1 MYGGQALAEILFG
14 EVNPSGK
21 LPITIP
27 KHAGQIPMYYY
38 QRPSRYWT
46 GYGLGSSRE
55 DEKPAFCFGHGLS
68 YTSYEYSG
76 LKIDSVIPQTQ
87 DIEFTFT
94 VKNTGNMA
102 GKETALVFIRDCV
115 SSVVTPVACLKGFE
129 KVSLNPG
136 ESKDIRIVIPY
147 SDLGLW
153 NEDMK
158 YVVESGKFN
167 LMIGRSVE
175 DIRIRKDFFIK

>member
-1 MYGGQALAEILFG
+1 MIWHSGSFLF
-14 EVNPSGK
+14 NS
-21 LPITIP
+21 L
-27 KHAGQIPMYYY
+27 
-38 QRPSRYWT
+38 
-46 GYGLGSSRE
+46 L
-55 DEKPAFCFGHGLS
+55 
-68 YTSYEYSG
+68 
-76 LKIDSVIPQTQ
+76 
-87 DIEFTFT
+87 
-94 VKNTGNMA
+94 N
-102 GKETALVFIRDCV
+102 
-115 SSVVTPVACLKGFE
+115 VTPVACLKGFE

-175 DIRIRKDFFIK
+175 DIRIKKDFFIE

>member
-1 MYGGQALAEILFG
+1 
-14 EVNPSGK
+14 
-21 LPITIP
+21 
-27 KHAGQIPMYYY
+27 
-38 QRPSRYWT
+38 
-46 GYGLGSSRE
+46 
-55 DEKPAFCFGHGLS
+55 
-68 YTSYEYSG
+68 
-76 LKIDSVIPQTQ
+76 
-87 DIEFTFT
+87 
-94 VKNTGNMA
+94 MA

-175 DIRIRKDFFIK
+175 DIRIKKYFFIK

>member
-1 MYGGQALAEILFG
+1 MMLDAEAVLESADEWTKVIFLCSPN
-14 EVNPSGK
+14 NPSGNS
-21 LPITIP
+21 LD
-27 KHAGQIPMYYY
+27 
-38 QRPSRYWT
+38 R
-46 GYGLGSSRE
+46 GSIY
-55 DEKPAFCFGHGLS
+55 KILKN
-68 YTSYEYSG
+68 YEYSG

-175 DIRIRKDFFIK
+175 DIRIKKDFFIK